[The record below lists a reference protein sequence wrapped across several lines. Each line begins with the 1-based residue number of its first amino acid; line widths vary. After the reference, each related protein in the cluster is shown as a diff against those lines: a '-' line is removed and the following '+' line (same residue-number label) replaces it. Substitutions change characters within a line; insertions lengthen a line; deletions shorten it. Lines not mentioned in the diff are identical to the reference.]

1 MRRLLVAA
9 LAVLALL
16 AGACGSA
23 HSGSSGAPAPVPL
36 TGIDHAA
43 YPIAPISLTDTD
55 GKPYV
60 LAKDTTKP
68 LTLVFYGYTHCT
80 TECPIVMSALSAAM
94 KRLDSADRKDV
105 DVVFV
110 TTDPSRDSTAVL
122 RKYLDRYDPAFLGLT
137 GPLGQIVK
145 LSDSMHIYVG
155 AGEKLPSGGR
165 DLNAHD
171 THVSGIESPGAAR
184 MIWNITTSPKQYAD
198 DIHTLLQ
205 KARA

>member
-9 LAVLALL
+9 LALVALV
-16 AGACGSA
+16 AGACGSTQ
-23 HSGSSGAPAPVPL
+23 SSAPRPAPL
-36 TGIDHAA
+36 TGISHAA
-43 YPIAPISLTDTD
+43 YQIAPISLTASN

-80 TECPIVMSALSAAM
+80 DDCPIVMSALSAAM
-94 KRLDSADRKDV
+94 TRLDAADRKDV

-110 TTDPSRDSTAVL
+110 TTDPARDSPPVL
-122 RKYLDRYDPAFLGLT
+122 RRYLDRYNPSFFGLT
-137 GPLGQIVK
+137 GSLHQIVK
-145 LSDSMHIYVG
+145 LSQSMHIYVG

-171 THVSGIESPGAAR
+171 THVSGILSTGEAT
-184 MIWNITTSPKQYAD
+184 MIWDVTTSPKQYAD
-198 DIHTLLQ
+198 DIHTLLE